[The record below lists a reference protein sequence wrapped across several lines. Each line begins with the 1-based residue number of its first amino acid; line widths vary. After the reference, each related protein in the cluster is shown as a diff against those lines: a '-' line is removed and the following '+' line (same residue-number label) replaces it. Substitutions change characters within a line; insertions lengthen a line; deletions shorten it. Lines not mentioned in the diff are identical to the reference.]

1 MAGVASN
8 GLCTIASS
16 PTEDAV
22 VSAPEVVQVI
32 TGIATENNFV
42 ENLDSFDKRMA
53 KISLQCQTGT
63 KKKVSGAQSLTLL
76 FRHVSAA

>member
-16 PTEDAV
+16 PAEDAV
-22 VSAPEVVQVI
+22 VSTPEVVQVI

-42 ENLDSFDKRMA
+42 ENLDSFDMRMA
-53 KISLQCQTGT
+53 KIGLATGM
-63 KKKVSGAQSLTLL
+63 KKKVSGV
-76 FRHVSAA
+76 RC